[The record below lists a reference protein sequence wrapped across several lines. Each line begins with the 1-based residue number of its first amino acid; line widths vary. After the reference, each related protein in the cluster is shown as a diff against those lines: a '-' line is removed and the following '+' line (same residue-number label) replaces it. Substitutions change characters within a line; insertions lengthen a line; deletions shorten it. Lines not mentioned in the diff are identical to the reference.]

1 MGLLDQNTLLTLNKD
16 PKSIDVHQLALARMK
31 NVKVNPEAKHYFITD
46 RARKKNIKDIDQLFQ
61 HLNELKK
68 NGVLDLWMEKY
79 GSTYGYVSPHKRKQ
93 LKEAV
98 EYKIETL
105 IENYIASGMG
115 PIATYGGEPSKNK
128 QIINIHPGECTHQ
141 DPGAEKEKNG
151 RCKK

>member
-1 MGLLDQNTLLTLNKD
+1 MGLLDQNTLLTLNRD
-16 PKSIDVHQLALARMK
+16 PKSIDLHKLALARMK
-31 NVKVNPEAKHYFITD
+31 NTKVNPEARHYFITD

-79 GSTYGYVSPHKRKQ
+79 GDMYGYSSSKRKQ
-93 LKEAV
+93 LKENI
-98 EYKIETL
+98 EYKIESL
-105 IENYIASGMG
+105 IENYVASGVG

-128 QIINIHPGECTHQ
+128 QIINIYPGKCTHQ

-151 RCKK
+151 KCKK